1 MKLERI
7 VLENFRQYF
16 RQQRLNFARDK
27 KRNVTV
33 IHGINGAGKTSL
45 FLAINWCLYGRN
57 AENIK
62 VVENVGKLVSK
73 EAVSRANPGDEV
85 RTSVTIAFL
94 HNGDRYTVKR
104 TLTGSKLLTGKLAL
118 NELDQFTMMRQ
129 GADGRAEPVMNP
141 IGTMNAILPVN
152 AREYFLFDGEKIDN
166 FAKPEAAAE
175 VKEAIH
181 LILKLKILERAQYHL
196 GKKAADYRSEL
207 KRTAGGELR
216 DLLGEDESLRAAR
229 EKDIQ
234 RKEELAQEAESARRK
249 ITEIDQKLRDSQ
261 NAKTLQQ
268 QRDRLDRDL
277 KQRRTELTQVVKS
290 VREKAT
296 TAYAAIGQPAV
307 TKALAILNEKRERGE
322 IPSSI
327 RQQFI
332 QDLLERMVCICG
344 RPFAEHGPEHQ
355 HLLKLLDNT
364 VPGSLEDDVLDTS
377 ATLGAFSEKIAQQRS
392 DIDANMRRRTELT
405 GIIDDLSAELDDV
418 SRQLKG
424 SPLEEISRLEDK
436 RRNYMAD
443 IDGCNLEIG
452 ALSQRIERTG
462 KEIHDLEKKIS
473 KARKEKQRGQKLSM
487 KLELA
492 QKAADAITEMYGA
505 FADDMRQK
513 IESHTKKIFRSLVW
527 KNSHFQD
534 VRLGDDFNL
543 EVIDRYDQPARP
555 ELSAGERQVLSLSFI
570 AAMAQVSEEEAPLV
584 MDTPFGR
591 LSSHHRN
598 SITEQLPKLADQ
610 LVLFVTDEELR
621 DQARQN
627 LNPFIGAEYRLN
639 FDRTTSCTSIDE
651 V

>member
-16 RQQRLNFARDK
+16 GQQRLNFARDK
-27 KRNVTV
+27 KKSVTV

-45 FLAINWCLYGRN
+45 FLAMNWCLYGRN

-62 VVENVGKLVSK
+62 VVDNVGKLISK

-104 TLTGSKLLTGKLAL
+104 TLTGSKLLTGSLAL

-129 GADGRAEPVMNP
+129 DASGRAETVMNP
-141 IGTMNAILPVN
+141 IGRMNAILPVN

-181 LILKLKILERAQYHL
+181 LILKLKILERAQRHL
-196 GKKAADYRSEL
+196 EKSAANYRSQL
-207 KRTAGGELR
+207 KQAAGGELR
-216 DLLGEDESLRAAR
+216 DLIDKDEKLRAER
-229 EKDIQ
+229 EKTTR
-234 RKEELAQEAESARRK
+234 RKEELTEESGSARQK
-249 ITEIDQKLRDSQ
+249 ITEIDQKLSDSQ
-261 NAKTLQQ
+261 NAKALQQ
-268 QRDRLDRDL
+268 RRTQLERDL
-277 KQRRTELTQVVKS
+277 KQRRTELAGVIKTI
-290 VREKAT
+290 REKAT
-296 TAYAAIGQPAV
+296 TAYAAVAQP
-307 TKALAILNEKRERGE
+307 TIMQALAILNEKRERGE

-332 QDLLERMVCICG
+332 QDLLEQMICICG
-344 RPFAEHGPEHQ
+344 RSFAEHGPEQ
-355 HLLKLLDNT
+355 RHLLKLLDNT
-364 VPGSLEDDVLDTS
+364 VPGSLEDDVLDSS
-377 ATLGAFSEKIAQQRS
+377 ATLGTFAEKIAQRR
-392 DIDANMRRRTELT
+392 IELDANMHRRTELIE
-405 GIIDDLSAELDDV
+405 IIRDLDAELDDV

-443 IDGCNLEIG
+443 IDGYNLEVG
-452 ALSQRIERTG
+452 ALSQRIEQMG
-462 KEIHDLEKKIS
+462 KEIDALEKKIS
-473 KARKEKQRGQKLSM
+473 TARKEKQRGQKLGM

-505 FADDMRQK
+505 FADDMRQR
-513 IESHTKKIFRSLVW
+513 IESKTKKIFRDLIW
-527 KNSHFQD
+527 KDSHFQD
-534 VRLGDDFNL
+534 VQLGDDFNL
-543 EVIDRYDQPARP
+543 EVIDRYGQPARP

-591 LSSHHRN
+591 LSSQHRN
-598 SITEQLPKLADQ
+598 SITQHLPQLADQ
-610 LVLFVTDEELR
+610 LILFV
-621 DQARQN
+621 
-627 LNPFIGAEYRLN
+627 
-639 FDRTTSCTSIDE
+639 
-651 V
+651 